1 MMRIEYANAANKQE
15 PQLAV
20 RGFCHIR
27 AKATRE
33 AMAGDAIRSV
43 KHRRPNRLRWMGNP
57 RVQLRP
63 GDPHETTSR
72 VKPDRISVIFHHPL
86 NRIAGQSVLAGE
98 CENAAVFEAAQS
110 ALSRDP
116 ERAAPVRV
124 EAADPSLCQPFGA
137 CERGA
142 DLTVLKISSATVS
155 ETEP

>member
-1 MMRIEYANAANKQE
+1 MMRIENANAANRQE

-33 AMAGDAIRSV
+33 AMAGDAIRRL
-43 KHRRPNRLRWMGNP
+43 KHRRPYRLRWMGTP

-86 NRIAGQSVLAGE
+86 NRVAGQSVLAGE
-98 CENAAVFEAAQS
+98 CENATVFDAAQS
-110 ALSRDP
+110 ALRRDP
-116 ERAAPVRV
+116 ERAVPVPV
-124 EAADPSLCQPFGA
+124 EAADKSLCQPFGA
-137 CERGA
+137 SVRGA
-142 DLTVLKISSATVS
+142 HLTV
-155 ETEP
+155 

>member
-1 MMRIEYANAANKQE
+1 MMRIENANAANRQE

-20 RGFCHIR
+20 RGFCHNR

-33 AMAGDAIRSV
+33 AMAGYDIRSA
-43 KHRRPNRLRWMGNP
+43 KHRRPYRLRWMGNP

-86 NRIAGQSVLAGE
+86 NRIAGQPVLAGE
-98 CENAAVFEAAQS
+98 CENATVFEAAQS
-110 ALSRDP
+110 NLRRDP
-116 ERAAPVRV
+116 ERAAPILV
-124 EAADPSLCQPFGA
+124 ETAHPSRCQPFGA

-142 DLTVLKISSATVS
+142 DLTVLKISNTTVS
-155 ETEP
+155 KTKP

>member
-1 MMRIEYANAANKQE
+1 MMRIENANAAHRQE

-43 KHRRPNRLRWMGNP
+43 KHRRPYRLRWMGNP

-72 VKPDRISVIFHHPL
+72 VKPDRISVIFHYPL
-86 NRIAGQSVLAGE
+86 NRIAGQPVLAGE
-98 CENAAVFEAAQS
+98 CENATVFEAAQS
-110 ALSRDP
+110 TLSRDP
-116 ERAAPVRV
+116 ERAAPILV
-124 EAADPSLCQPFGA
+124 EAADPSRCQPFGA
-137 CERGA
+137 RGRCGE
-142 DLTVLKISSATVS
+142 LTVLEISSATVS
-155 ETEP
+155 ETKP